1 MYSQFLATNTKFF
14 LGKLNKEY
22 CIFTRTKT
30 GVLYMFYFRCHEIYI
45 RTGNVDPHCFLSI
58 YLVQIFQDRL
68 LIRTLKDALTFAK
81 NVVFP
86 FDVKCSSN
94 SHKEPTLLG

>member
-1 MYSQFLATNTKFF
+1 MTVCIFMYSQFLATNTKFF

-45 RTGNVDPHCFLSI
+45 RTGNVDSHCFFKYISRSNLPRSS
-58 YLVQIFQDRL
+58 LNKNTERRPN
-68 LIRTLKDALTFAK
+68 IR
-81 NVVFP
+81 
-86 FDVKCSSN
+86 
-94 SHKEPTLLG
+94 